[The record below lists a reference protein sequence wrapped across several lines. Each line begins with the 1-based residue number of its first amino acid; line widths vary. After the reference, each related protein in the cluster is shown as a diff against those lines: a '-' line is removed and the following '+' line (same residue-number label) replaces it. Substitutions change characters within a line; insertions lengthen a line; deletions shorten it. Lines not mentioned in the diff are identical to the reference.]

1 MKQAICQLMSKLN
14 CLYNKETNIL
24 CCQLLQKWGGDN
36 VLKVYPNMEWSLV
49 KPISQSLTW

>member
-1 MKQAICQLMSKLN
+1 MKQAFFQLISKLN

-24 CCQLLQKWGGDN
+24 CCQLLQKWGDN